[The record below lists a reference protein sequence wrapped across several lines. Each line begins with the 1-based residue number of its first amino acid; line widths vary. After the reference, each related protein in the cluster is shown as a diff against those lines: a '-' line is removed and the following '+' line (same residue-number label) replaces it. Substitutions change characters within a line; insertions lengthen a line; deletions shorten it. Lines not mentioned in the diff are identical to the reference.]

1 MVDAQGVATGVIA
14 HHVQQTAEAT
24 SDVTL
29 NIAGV
34 TEAAAKTGSAAG
46 EVLNVAADVS
56 QQAASLSR
64 EVSAFV
70 VDIRAA

>member
-1 MVDAQGVATGVIA
+1 MIA

-34 TEAAAKTGSAAG
+34 TEAGGKTGSAAG